1 MNNIN
6 LLLSLQESRRTSNIL
21 LTKKRK
27 KYFQFINRTHV
38 LNDTTI
44 KNIIDFLNSV
54 KNKPI
59 KLPVLLDIGKVTV
72 ADKLS
77 YIVLECLVYEMLKLG
92 YSITVKLIPDSTI
105 DTKGI
110 KNSPLMFLNEPFINF
125 STDKNDREAKFIKDF
140 NYISRN
146 TVKYRR
152 LISPDSNSYLSKLTS
167 DLILFLRNQFEFSDS
182 YRRIEYDDVMVIKL
196 ANTIGELV
204 GNAIEHGEGDCL
216 LDIDI
221 THNFTHSKKL
231 GRTFGAVNIAV
242 LNFSS
247 TNFGDKVKNKILNT
261 ELSKSERYQKIK
273 VAYDTHQS
281 YFNDKYNEKHFWNL
295 ASIQDKISGRPDN
308 YNNGGKGMTDL
319 IKSIQNFTHEDYC
332 YMMSGKE
339 ILNFKKEL
347 LKQDSEGF
355 IGFNKNSFLHSI
367 PEMTSLGI
375 SKVYLPGVAY
385 NLNFILEEINTWN
398 ILN

>member
-6 LLLSLQESRRTSNIL
+6 LLLSSQKSRRISNIL
-21 LTKKRK
+21 LTKERK
-27 KYFQFINRTHV
+27 KCFQFKNRTHV

-77 YIVLECLVYEMLKLG
+77 YIVLECLVYEMLMLG

-110 KNSPLMFLNEPFINF
+110 KNSPLMFLNELSINF
-125 STDKNDREAKFIKDF
+125 STDKHDREAKFKKHF

-152 LISPDSNSYLSKLTS
+152 LISPESNSYLSKLTS
-167 DLILFLRNQFEFSDS
+167 DLILFLRNQFEFSDN

-204 GNAIEHGEGDCL
+204 GNAIEHGDGDCL

-242 LNFSS
+242 LNISG

-281 YFNDKYNEKHFWNL
+281 YFNDNYKEEHFWNL

-339 ILNFKKEL
+339 ILKFKKEL

-367 PEMTSLGI
+367 PEITSLGI

-385 NLNFILEEINTWN
+385 NLNFILEEMNT
-398 ILN
+398 

>member
-6 LLLSLQESRRTSNIL
+6 LLLSSQKSRRISNIL
-21 LTKKRK
+21 LTKERK
-27 KYFQFINRTHV
+27 KCFQFKNRTHV

-77 YIVLECLVYEMLKLG
+77 YIVLECLVYEMLMLG

-110 KNSPLMFLNEPFINF
+110 KNSPLMFLNELSINF
-125 STDKNDREAKFIKDF
+125 STDKQDREAKFKKHF

-152 LISPDSNSYLSKLTS
+152 LISPESNSYLSKLTS
-167 DLILFLRNQFEFSDS
+167 DLILFLRNQFEFSDN

-204 GNAIEHGEGDCL
+204 GNAIEHGDGDCL

-242 LNFSS
+242 LNFSG

-281 YFNDKYNEKHFWNL
+281 YFNDNYNEEHFWNL

-339 ILNFKKEL
+339 ILKFKKEL

-367 PEMTSLGI
+367 PEITSLGI

-385 NLNFILEEINTWN
+385 NLNFILEEMNTWN
-398 ILN
+398 MGN

>member
-6 LLLSLQESRRTSNIL
+6 LLLSLQKSRRISNIL
-21 LTKKRK
+21 STKKGK
-27 KYFQFINRTHV
+27 KYFQFINRTNF
-38 LNDTTI
+38 LNDVVI
-44 KNIIDFLNSV
+44 KNIIDFLNTV
-54 KNKPI
+54 RTKRL
-59 KLPVLLDIGKVTV
+59 KLPIILNIGKVTV

-77 YIVLECLVYEMLKLG
+77 YIVLECLVYEMLNLG
-92 YSITVKLIPDSTI
+92 YSITVKFIPDSTI

-110 KNSPLMFLNEPFINF
+110 EHSPLMVLNELSSIFY
-125 STDKNDREAKFIKDF
+125 TDKNNREAKFKKDF
-140 NYISRN
+140 SYISRN

-167 DLILFLRNQFEFSDS
+167 DLILFLRNQFEFSDN

-221 THNFTHSKKL
+221 THNFTHLKKL

-242 LNFSS
+242 LNFSG
-247 TNFGDKVKNKILNT
+247 TNFGDKVKNKILNA

-281 YFNDKYNEKHFWNL
+281 YFNDKYNERHFWNL

-339 ILNFKKEL
+339 ILKFKKEL

-367 PEMTSLGI
+367 PEITSLGI
-375 SKVYLPGVAY
+375 SKVYLSGVAY
-385 NLNFILEEINTWN
+385 NLNFILEEINT
-398 ILN
+398 

>member
-6 LLLSLQESRRTSNIL
+6 LLLSSQKSRRISNIL
-21 LTKKRK
+21 LTKERK
-27 KYFQFINRTHV
+27 KCFQFKNRTHV

-77 YIVLECLVYEMLKLG
+77 YIVLECLVYEMLMLG

-110 KNSPLMFLNEPFINF
+110 KNSPLMFLNELSINF
-125 STDKNDREAKFIKDF
+125 STDKQDREAKFKKHF

-152 LISPDSNSYLSKLTS
+152 LISPESNSYLSKLTS
-167 DLILFLRNQFEFSDS
+167 DLILFLRNQFEFSDN

-196 ANTIGELV
+196 AYSIGELV
-204 GNAIEHGEGDCL
+204 GNAIEHVDGDCL

-242 LNFSS
+242 LNFSG

-281 YFNDKYNEKHFWNL
+281 YFNDNYNEEHFWNL

-339 ILNFKKEL
+339 ILKFKKEL

-367 PEMTSLGI
+367 PEITSLGI

-385 NLNFILEEINTWN
+385 NLNFILEEMNT
-398 ILN
+398 

>member
-182 YRRIEYDDVMVIKL
+182 YRRIEYYK
-196 ANTIGELV
+196 T
-204 GNAIEHGEGDCL
+204 C
-216 LDIDI
+216 
-221 THNFTHSKKL
+221 
-231 GRTFGAVNIAV
+231 
-242 LNFSS
+242 
-247 TNFGDKVKNKILNT
+247 
-261 ELSKSERYQKIK
+261 
-273 VAYDTHQS
+273 
-281 YFNDKYNEKHFWNL
+281 
-295 ASIQDKISGRPDN
+295 
-308 YNNGGKGMTDL
+308 
-319 IKSIQNFTHEDYC
+319 
-332 YMMSGKE
+332 
-339 ILNFKKEL
+339 
-347 LKQDSEGF
+347 
-355 IGFNKNSFLHSI
+355 
-367 PEMTSLGI
+367 
-375 SKVYLPGVAY
+375 
-385 NLNFILEEINTWN
+385 
-398 ILN
+398 

>member
-1 MNNIN
+1 LNNIN

-77 YIVLECLVYEMLKLG
+77 YIVLECLVYEMLMLG

-231 GRTFGAVNIAV
+231 GRTFGAVNIVV

-385 NLNFILEEINTWN
+385 NLNFILEEINT
-398 ILN
+398 

>member
-110 KNSPLMFLNEPFINF
+110 KNSPLMFLNELFINF

-385 NLNFILEEINTWN
+385 NLNFILEEINT
-398 ILN
+398 